1 MVGWKAEQMV
11 LQTVAMKDI
20 VMVAL
25 MVVHSDWQRAD
36 RWAGLMDCLMA
47 GPKVEWKVVMMAA

>member
-20 VMVAL
+20 VMVVL
-25 MVVHSDWQRAD
+25 MVVHSDQ
-36 RWAGLMDCLMA
+36 
-47 GPKVEWKVVMMAA
+47 